1 MMLDQHVPLQSIC
14 RTLFDYEITWFGERE
29 FYDPDRARMT
39 SLGDLKLLG
48 LQQIPQALPRPYYYS
63 VENAVVSDR
72 DILDPVR
79 PNRVI
84 LEIYP
89 DVTQMIEGRNWHF
102 DPRERARKLRR
113 AARLPE
119 SFREAFI
126 FSDIQWELYYHFLMD
141 SCLRYVEIK
150 QSGAIG
156 AGTPILY
163 YNAPNRWQQEY
174 LDLLGLPV
182 SPDRILSSLGD
193 VKIGRL
199 IVGSPRRSRFVCSRN
214 SVHRLRDQ
222 LLERLGGRGREGDRK
237 IYISRGLAS
246 SRRILNEPEVRDYLE
261 GRGFE
266 MVTLETMPVADQ
278 IRLFSEAGVIVA
290 PHGAGLANMIF
301 SAKPRIIELLPADGW
316 DLGWFLCLTNQLGFD
331 YLPIATAPGSADDT
345 LGKRA
350 KGGDFAVDLPRLRQV
365 V

>member
-1 MMLDQHVPLQSIC
+1 MAGLD
-14 RTLFDYEITWFGERE
+14 G
-29 FYDPDRARMT
+29 
-39 SLGDLKLLG
+39 LKLLG
-48 LQQIPQALPRPYYYS
+48 LQQIPQALPRPYHYS
-63 VENAVVSDR
+63 VENAVISDR

-102 DPRERARKLRR
+102 DPRERARKLKR

-119 SFREAFI
+119 RFPEAYI
-126 FSDIQWELYYHFLMD
+126 FSDIQWELYFHFLMD
-141 SCLRYVEIK
+141 SCLRYVEIR

-156 AGTPILY
+156 PDTPILY

-174 LDLLGLPV
+174 LDLFGLPV
-182 SPDRILSSLGD
+182 LQDRILSSLGD
-193 VKIGRL
+193 VRVGRL

-222 LLERLGGRGREGDRK
+222 LYESLGGCGRGGNRK
-237 IYISRGLAS
+237 IYISRGLAA

-278 IRLFSEAGVIVA
+278 IRLFSEAAVIVA

-301 SAKPRIIELLPADGW
+301 SVNPRIIELLPADGW
-316 DLGWFLCLTNQLGFD
+316 DLGWFLCLSNQLGFD
-331 YLPIATAPGSADDT
+331 YLPIATAPWSADDT

-350 KGGDFAVDLPRLRQV
+350 KGGDFFVDLRRLREV